1 MLHGYIFITH
11 GLCFVLSAYE
21 YLIQIT
27 ADVKLAAA
35 AYLGQTLHC
44 LLCLIGKHIS
54 LYSHLGNQLKNQAV
68 LQGQQAVQKVLLI
81 NLLVSVFICQ
91 LLTVL
96 NCFH

>member
-1 MLHGYIFITH
+1 MLHGYIFVTH
-11 GLCFVLSAYE
+11 GLCLVLAAYE
-21 YLIQIT
+21 HLIQIT

-44 LLCLIGKHIS
+44 LLCLVGEHIS
-54 LYSHLGNQLKNQAV
+54 LYPHLCNQLKNQAV

-96 NCFH
+96 DCFH

>member
-1 MLHGYIFITH
+1 MLHRYILVTH
-11 GLCFVLSAYE
+11 GLCLVLAADKH
-21 YLIQIT
+21 LIQIA

-35 AYLGQTLHC
+35 AYLGQAFHC

-54 LYSHLGNQLKNQAV
+54 LNPHLGYQLKNQAV

-81 NLLVSVFICQ
+81 NLLVSIFIRQ

-96 NCFH
+96 YCFH